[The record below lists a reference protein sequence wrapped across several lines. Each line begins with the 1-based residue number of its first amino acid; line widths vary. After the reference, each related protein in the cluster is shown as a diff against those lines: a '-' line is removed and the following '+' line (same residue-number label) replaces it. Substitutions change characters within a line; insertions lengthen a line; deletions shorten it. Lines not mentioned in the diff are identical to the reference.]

1 MTPSPSDRLASLD
14 LHSLSP
20 EHAGIVDALTSTS
33 QPLSDH
39 VLDLLPCG
47 LQHTLHTGILR
58 QSHRL
63 DGARMHTVTYV
74 LVPGVDPAALEAA
87 LIDAEWSWWKN
98 GRISRWTRRADGSC
112 SFVLSPVWPFVP
124 SKVGIDMEPRAST
137 EQSAPWGARIPIT
150 TYTTQFS
157 GDFEGPG
164 RYEILGLD
172 GGSALRS
179 VWDGVARLGI
189 KKLMP
194 LSMILKMH
202 LGAEAGSLGFPLPKG
217 TGFPG
222 LVKRLTG

>member
-1 MTPSPSDRLASLD
+1 MTPSLSDRLANLD
-14 LHSLSP
+14 LNSLSP
-20 EHAGIVDALTSTS
+20 EHASIVDALTSTS
-33 QPLSDH
+33 ESLSDD

-47 LQHTLHTGILR
+47 LQHPLQIESLR

-98 GRISRWTRRADGSC
+98 GKISKWTKRADGSC

-124 SKVGIDMEPRAST
+124 SKVGIDMEPRTTT
-137 EQSAPWGARIPIT
+137 EQPTPWGARIPIT
-150 TYTTQFS
+150 TCAVQFS

-164 RYEILGLD
+164 RYEILGLE

-179 VWDGVARLGI
+179 VWAGVARLGI

-194 LSMILKMH
+194 LSMILNMH
-202 LGAEAGSLGFPLPKG
+202 LGAEAGTLAFPLPKG

-222 LVKRLTG
+222 LVKRLIS